1 MSKQAYNCY
10 YNELLSKHT
19 SWKVGGP
26 ADIFFIPKNRDDLS
40 TFLKSN
46 HGKEITWLGNGTNV
60 LVRDGGIRGVV
71 ISTKKSI
78 DKIRIETENSYRVEA
93 GASCMDLALFAEKN
107 QLGPAA
113 FFSGIPGSVGGALT
127 MNAGSFGHETWEFVE
142 SLEVIDEAGV
152 IHHLDPKDFKFS
164 YRTVELPFPL
174 WFVSCLMQFPE
185 SQTTTKS
192 ELKAIRDK
200 RLKTQP
206 LSEDTCGSVFKNPK
220 PEHAGDLIERA
231 GLKGY
236 KIGGCSISMKH
247 ANFIVNEGDATSANI
262 EDLIKHVQSVVK
274 IKFDVDLETEVR
286 IIGE

>member
-46 HGKEITWLGNGTNV
+46 HTKEITWLGNGTNV

-78 DKIRIETENSYRVEA
+78 DKISIETENSYRVEA

-164 YRTVELPFPL
+164 YRTVEFPFPL

-192 ELKAIRDK
+192 ELKAIRNE

-220 PEHAGDLIERA
+220 PEHAGDLIDRA

-262 EDLIKHVQSVVK
+262 EDLIKHVQSAVK
-274 IKFDVDLETEVR
+274 TKFDVDLETEVR

>member
-1 MSKQAYNCY
+1 MSKQGYNCY

-46 HGKEITWLGNGTNV
+46 HTKEITWLGNGTNV

-78 DKIRIETENSYRVEA
+78 DKISIETENSYRVEA

-164 YRTVELPFPL
+164 YRTVEFPFPL

-192 ELKAIRDK
+192 ELKAIRNE

-220 PEHAGDLIERA
+220 PEHAGDLIDRA

-262 EDLIKHVQSVVK
+262 EDLIKHVQSAVK
-274 IKFDVDLETEVR
+274 TKFDVDLETEVR